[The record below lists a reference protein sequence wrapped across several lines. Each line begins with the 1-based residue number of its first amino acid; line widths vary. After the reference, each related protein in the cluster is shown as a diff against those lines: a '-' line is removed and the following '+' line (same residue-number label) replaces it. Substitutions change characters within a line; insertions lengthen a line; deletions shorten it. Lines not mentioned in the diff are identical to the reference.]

1 MKIEKIIDEI
11 KISRSGKYI
20 KKEKAKRIFYY
31 CDDCNELQSCCI
43 VNCKVDQYLN
53 KEHHYCKKC
62 TPKHCF
68 NSLRGKTYEEV
79 YGEEK
84 AKELKKL
91 RSEKNPGKLRK
102 GKTNI
107 EYYGEEKA
115 KEIFNKH
122 SIATQGE
129 KNNMYGKPSPQGS
142 GNGWC
147 GWYKNYFFRSIL
159 ELSFII
165 NYVEKNNINVLSAEK
180 IKIPYIYN
188 ENKRNYLPDYIDDN
202 NKILYEIKPKHLI
215 KTIENKLKFEEAEK
229 WCLNNGYI
237 FKVITEYDFQKLST
251 NDIKILR
258 ENNEIKFIDRYEKKF
273 QEKYMSE

>member
-11 KISRSGKYI
+11 KIRRSGKYI

-31 CDDCNELQSCCI
+31 CDDCNELQSCRI
-43 VNCKVDQYLN
+43 VNSKVDQYLN
-53 KEHHYCKKC
+53 KEHHYCNKC
-62 TPKHCF
+62 SAKHRF
-68 NSLRGKTYEEV
+68 NHLKGKTYEEV

-147 GWYKNYFFRSIL
+147 GWYKKYFFRSIL

-165 NYVEKNNINVLSAEK
+165 NYVEKNNINILSAEK

-202 NKILYEIKPKHLI
+202 NKILYEIKPKHLL
-215 KTIENKLKFEEAEK
+215 KAIENKLKFEEAEK

-237 FKVITEYDFQKLST
+237 FKVMTEYDFQKLST